1 MTRITSE
8 DINRMETPEYAYQ
21 NNLNDPERI
30 AIRILSGKFKDV
42 VISYHTLRFG
52 DTSTNV
58 KFDYDILTLPS
69 RIFAPHIYFSLQKKR
84 GIIYHEFQLVVCK
97 IFSELLNDVIEK
109 QLEAYSNEQSIEEDG
124 IDIE

>member
-84 GIIYHEFQLVVCK
+84 VIVSYLADVFARILKHSIDQSVVFDPSSQVAHVWVC
-97 IFSELLNDVIEK
+97 FSITK
-109 QLEAYSNEQSIEEDG
+109 K
-124 IDIE
+124 